1 MAGIEGEALD
11 ALEPA
16 ANYLEAPRHHGHYG
30 LPVTVQQNTLTVLL
44 SRPFRSDESKP
55 AIAFFP
61 VVGIRLQ

>member
-30 LPVTVQQNTLTVLL
+30 CRDCPLPFNEILERFFFRAL
-44 SRPFRSDESKP
+44 SGAMKVSRLSLSFR
-55 AIAFFP
+55 
-61 VVGIRLQ
+61 